1 MKKKSSLLC
10 AVTMSAAIFAVA
22 PQVQAFG
29 LGNLTAALPGS
40 STSNAVSAGD
50 VDAFV
55 KTAKEAELMID
66 TAANY
71 IFKAVANKEE
81 ISKYE
86 EALKVANS
94 LSDPKEKEAKIN
106 QVKVD
111 RDTSLQKSLVSKE
124 TEAKVKSMSGDQLKH
139 FGNAGFTF
147 MLGLLKD
154 RQLAEGSA
162 NLISGVSANPMLVS
176 KLVVLKDTATSI
188 TTQVKSAAKIGEG
201 LVKLAKVGNINIMPS
216 SASEKPKEVSAI

>member
-1 MKKKSSLLC
+1 MKKKTSLMC
-10 AVTMSAAIFAVA
+10 AVTMSAAIFAVT

-40 STSNAVSAGD
+40 STSNAVSSGD
-50 VDAFV
+50 VDVFI

-94 LSDPKEKEAKIN
+94 LSDPKEKEAKLN
-106 QVKVD
+106 QIEVD
-111 RDTSLQKSLVSKE
+111 RDTYLQKSLASKE

-154 RQLAEGSA
+154 RQLAEGST

-188 TTQVKSAAKIGEG
+188 TSQVKSAGKIGEG
-201 LVKLAKVGNINIMPS
+201 LLKLAKVGNINIMPT